1 MRTLVSLLLCALG
14 GLAQSP
20 GPCSCGANPPD
31 RPEPRTVAPYAN
43 APDDLRP
50 YSRYTKPYYE
60 YYTKTV
66 EYNGPARD
74 VPHPI

>member
-1 MRTLVSLLLCALG
+1 M
-14 GLAQSP
+14 
-20 GPCSCGANPPD
+20 
-31 RPEPRTVAPYAN
+31 APYAN